1 MDRLWR
7 RHALENESAV
17 PLYAQKVGELQ
28 AERRTA
34 AVPFLDLARVN
45 GPLKDAVLRDV
56 AALIDSNAF
65 TNGPQVEQFEQAW
78 ADYCGTRYCVGL
90 ASGLDALRLALIAL
104 ELEAGDEV
112 IVPANTFIASVEAI
126 TQAGGTPVLVDAT
139 DADWNIDVEAAEAA
153 VSPRTRA
160 IMPVHLYG
168 QMADMVAL
176 RDLAERH
183 GLAIV
188 EDACQAHGATRDG
201 LRAGAAGTA
210 GAFSFYPAKNLGA
223 FGDAGAL
230 VTDDEQLAVKMRAL
244 REHGQR
250 AKYEHEREGFTA
262 RLDTIQAVVLASKL
276 PLLDAWTADRRRV
289 ATQYLAEL
297 GGINDLALP
306 LRADGQ
312 RPGVA
317 SIRHL
322 RAGRGSAGRDA
333 ARCGCRDGKAL
344 SRGDSPDAR
353 LRKARTSPGRLSR
366 GRAAGPSLPFAS
378 NLRGD
383 DVSRDERRRR
393 RDRLGARP
401 CLTHRSTTPRTG

>member
-1 MDRLWR
+1 ML
-7 RHALENESAV
+7 
-17 PLYAQKVGELQ
+17 K
-28 AERRTA
+28 A

-139 DADWNIDVEAAEAA
+139 DADWNIDVEAAGAA

-230 VTDDEQLAVKMRAL
+230 VTDDEQLALKMRAL

-306 LRADGQ
+306 LRPHGSD
-312 RPGVA
+312 PVW
-317 SIRHL
+317 HL
-322 RAGRGSAGRDA
+322 FVI
-333 ARCGCRDGKAL
+333 CV
-344 SRGDSPDAR
+344 PDADR
-353 LRKARTSPGRLSR
+353 LAETL
-366 GRAAGPSLPFAS
+366 RAAGVATGKHYPEAIHLMRAYAKLGHRPGDFPVAERLARHCLSLPIFAGMTS
-378 NLRGD
+378 AETNAVVAAID
-383 DVSRDERRRR
+383 SA
-393 RDRLGARP
+393 LGRA
-401 CLTHRSTTPRTG
+401 